1 MEVLA
6 EGAIFGT
13 EMLPVDTNTERFEA
27 FQHPESGK
35 CDVSD
40 L

>member
-27 FQHPESGK
+27 LQHESGK
-35 CDVSD
+35 CDVSV